1 MDKDKLYLALYEFKN
16 LSMDTQGQVT
26 NKLHSILDMVT
37 DGVWNKIE
45 GGMKGH
51 FFEQCTFCCVSP
63 ENEHADW
70 CPVRLA
76 RELRDELC
84 S

>member
-26 NKLHSILDMVT
+26 NKLHTILDRVAE
-37 DGVWNKIE
+37 GVWSQHDA
-45 GGMKGH
+45 G
-51 FFEQCTFCCVSP
+51 FYTYSQCTFCCVSP
-63 ENEHADW
+63 ESEHDDD
-70 CPVRLA
+70 CPVVLA
-76 RELRDELC
+76 RQLRDELC